1 MLSPLRTSYLLKI
14 LQFRMPDNKIFRCK
28 TLSFIN
34 QTMHTR
40 ESWAALWKIKKYQN
54 IETQLFPLNLRKPK
68 IVCYVYKPLCRINF
82 YGSIHLIFRFQKLG
96 GLLFPLLHPIADVM
110 LKFMFY
116 TYDHWREGEAD
127 LHLECKSLVWAGVS
141 MISALLRVRNVL
153 FDFYLVNDL
162 WFYEILCCYR
172 QRAFSENVTIR
183 LE

>member
-1 MLSPLRTSYLLKI
+1 
-14 LQFRMPDNKIFRCK
+14 MPDNKIFRCK

-127 LHLECKSLVWAGVS
+127 LHLECKSLVWAGVG
-141 MISALLRVRNVL
+141 MISALLGVRNVL

-162 WFYEILCCYR
+162 WFYGNIVLLSVKSIFRKCYHSVGVIKKR
-172 QRAFSENVTIR
+172 KLSSSYRR
-183 LE
+183 LSSK